1 MVSVRTALI
10 RNLFNQVKCI
20 KLVTTGNK
28 LSTVWYKTDRNK
40 GPFKATRSKCAI
52 KPLSFTA
59 HLVSR
64 DRGQN

>member
-20 KLVTTGNK
+20 KLGINK

-40 GPFKATRSKCAI
+40 GPFKATRSK
-52 KPLSFTA
+52 
-59 HLVSR
+59 
-64 DRGQN
+64 

>member
-20 KLVTTGNK
+20 KLVTTRNK

-40 GPFKATRSKCAI
+40 GPFKATRSK
-52 KPLSFTA
+52 
-59 HLVSR
+59 
-64 DRGQN
+64 